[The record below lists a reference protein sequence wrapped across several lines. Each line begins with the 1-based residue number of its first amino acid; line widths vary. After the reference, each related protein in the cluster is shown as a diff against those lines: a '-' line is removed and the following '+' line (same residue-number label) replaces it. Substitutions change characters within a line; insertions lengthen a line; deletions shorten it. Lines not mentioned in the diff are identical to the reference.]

1 MKKYQII
8 IAQAAIIFST
18 AANAAGG
25 LAKGQSA
32 IEDFKV
38 WFFVVLGILAA
49 IYLGAKG
56 SQLATDK
63 IQWGDFGQSIMKTA
77 VVGAGVT
84 LAAWAYAL
92 WA

>member
-1 MKKYQII
+1 MKKYQFGITF
-8 IAQAAIIFST
+8 AAIIVSY
-18 AANAAGG
+18 AASAAG
-25 LAKGQSA
+25 LSTGQA
-32 IEDFKV
+32 AVEDFKV
-38 WFFVVLGILAA
+38 WFFVILGILAA

-56 SQLATDK
+56 AQLATDK

>member
-1 MKKYQII
+1 MKKFQFA
-8 IAQAAIIFST
+8 IAMAAITVST
-18 AANAAGG
+18 YASAAGG
-25 LAKGQSA
+25 LATGQTA

-38 WFFVVLGILAA
+38 WFFTILGIFAA

-63 IQWGDFGQSIMKTA
+63 IQWGDFGQAVMKTA